1 MSAPASNPVTHAVSV
16 FDGRPFFEK
25 AIVYGVQHG
34 LLSQQKLDAICTD
47 APKGMVQIA
56 RYFGSEFLRPELER
70 AKERMVNLISL
81 HLESTTQ
88 GDLHQ
93 AAELLR
99 DNSILSRSKAGSD
112 MLKAMI
118 AMPQSSHF
126 GLHEGGVFQD
136 EHIPLLAKWTLRN
149 LPDVQAELA
158 KRNQVAQV
166 LEAAIW
172 LADALDMDEVA
183 LQEANA
189 DAEAVIR
196 TALLALAAKQ
206 TEMPDWPGFEKL
218 LISLTK
224 KATAPKGLEIALPA
238 KFPTE
243 LRPVVE
249 ALRANLVPDLL
260 KISQIK
266 VPMRK
271 LLQQTPAYM
280 GRYFWLE
287 DSLAEVDHHARTVS
301 DAWDKATGGHSDEGS
316 LLTLFLTMAAGSA
329 PKTLLTEK
337 TAATLIKKIRKSGL
351 KIEIA
356 TDFIAEHA
364 PVQYHDDYLALWQDF
379 MEDAQST
386 LQSDMDY
393 QLHDALSLL
402 RRECNVKA

>member
-1 MSAPASNPVTHAVSV
+1 MSQHAVSV
-16 FDGRPFFEK
+16 FDARPFFEK
-25 AIVYGVQHG
+25 VLAYGVQHG
-34 LLSQQKLDAICTD
+34 MLTPQKLEAICTD

-99 DNSILSRSKAGSD
+99 DNSLLSRSKAGSD
-112 MLKAMI
+112 MLKALI

-126 GLHEGGVFQD
+126 GLHEGGGFQD

-166 LEAAIW
+166 LDAAIW
-172 LADALDMDEVA
+172 LAAQLDRDEDA

-206 TEMPDWPGFEKL
+206 TEMPDWPAFEKL
-218 LISLTK
+218 LTSLTK

-238 KFPTE
+238 KLPAE
-243 LRPVVE
+243 LRPMVE
-249 ALRANLVPDLL
+249 ALRASLVPDLL
-260 KISQIK
+260 KMAQSK
-266 VPMRK
+266 VPLRK
-271 LLQQTPAYM
+271 LLQQTPAFM
-280 GRYFWLE
+280 GRYFWQE
-287 DSLAEVDHHARTVS
+287 DALAEVNHHARAVS
-301 DAWDKATGGHSDEGS
+301 DAWDKATGGHSDDGS
-316 LLTLFLTMAAGSA
+316 LLTLFLTMAVGSA

-337 TAATLIKKIRKSGL
+337 TASTLIKKIRKSGL
-351 KIEIA
+351 KMELA
-356 TDFIAEHA
+356 ADFIAEHA

-379 MEDAQST
+379 IEDAQST

>member
-1 MSAPASNPVTHAVSV
+1 MSQHAVSV
-16 FDGRPFFEK
+16 FDARPFFEK
-25 AIVYGVQHG
+25 ALAYGVQHG
-34 LLSQQKLDAICTD
+34 VLTPQKLEAICTD

-70 AKERMVNLISL
+70 AKDRMVNLISL
-81 HLESTTQ
+81 HLEDTTQ
-88 GDLHQ
+88 GDLHR

-99 DNSILSRSKAGSD
+99 DNSLLSRSKAGSD

-126 GLHEGGVFQD
+126 GLAESGGFQD

-158 KRNQVAQV
+158 KRAQVAQV
-166 LEAAIW
+166 LDAAIW
-172 LADALDMDEVA
+172 LAAQLDMDEDA

-196 TALLALAAKQ
+196 TSLLALAAKQ
-206 TEMPDWPGFEKL
+206 TDMPDWPVFEKL
-218 LISLTK
+218 LTVLIK
-224 KATAPKGLEIALPA
+224 KASAPKGLEIALPA
-238 KFPTE
+238 KFPAE
-243 LRPVVE
+243 LRAMVE
-249 ALRANLVPDLL
+249 VLRASLVQDLL
-260 KISQIK
+260 KIAQSK
-266 VPMRK
+266 VPLRK
-271 LLQQTPAYM
+271 LLQQTPAFM
-280 GRYFWLE
+280 GRYFWRE
-287 DSLAEVDHHARTVS
+287 DALAEVDHHARTVS

-351 KIEIA
+351 EIELA

-379 MEDAQST
+379 VEDAQST

>member
-1 MSAPASNPVTHAVSV
+1 MSAPAVHAVSI

-25 AIVYGVQHG
+25 AIAYGVQHG
-34 LLSQQKLDAICTD
+34 LLSPQKLEAICTD

-99 DNSILSRSKAGSD
+99 DNSIMSRSKAGSD

-126 GLHEGGVFQD
+126 GLSEGGGFQD

-149 LPDVQAELA
+149 LPDVQAELT

-166 LEAAIW
+166 LDAAIW
-172 LADALDMDEVA
+172 LADALDMDEDA

-196 TALLALAAKQ
+196 TSLLALAAKQ
-206 TEMPDWPGFEKL
+206 TEMPDWPAFEKL
-218 LISLTK
+218 LNALIK
-224 KATAPKGLEIALPA
+224 KAAAPKGLEIALPA
-238 KFPTE
+238 KLPAD

-249 ALRANLVPDLL
+249 ALRARLVPDLL
-260 KISQIK
+260 KMVQSK
-266 VPMRK
+266 VPLRK
-271 LLQQTPAYM
+271 LLQQTPAFM
-280 GRYFWLE
+280 GRYFWQE
-287 DSLAEVDHHARTVS
+287 DALADVDHHARAVS

-337 TAATLIKKIRKSGL
+337 TASTLIKKIRKSGL

-379 MEDAQST
+379 IEDAQST

-402 RRECNVKA
+402 RRECNIKA

>member
-1 MSAPASNPVTHAVSV
+1 MSQHAVSV
-16 FDGRPFFEK
+16 FDARPFFEK
-25 AIVYGVQHG
+25 VLAYGVQHG
-34 LLSQQKLDAICTD
+34 MLTPQKLEAICTD

-99 DNSILSRSKAGSD
+99 DNSLLSRSKAGSD
-112 MLKAMI
+112 MLKALI

-126 GLHEGGVFQD
+126 GLHEGGGFQD

-166 LEAAIW
+166 LDAAIW
-172 LADALDMDEVA
+172 LAAQLDRDEDA

-206 TEMPDWPGFEKL
+206 TEMPDWPAFEKL
-218 LISLTK
+218 LTSLTK

-238 KFPTE
+238 KLPAE
-243 LRPVVE
+243 LRPMVE
-249 ALRANLVPDLL
+249 ALRASLVPDLL
-260 KISQIK
+260 KMAQSK
-266 VPMRK
+266 VPLRK
-271 LLQQTPAYM
+271 LLQQTPAFM
-280 GRYFWLE
+280 GRYFWQE
-287 DSLAEVDHHARTVS
+287 DALAEVNHHARAVS
-301 DAWDKATGGHSDEGS
+301 DAWDKATGGHSDDGS
-316 LLTLFLTMAAGSA
+316 LLTLFLTMAVGSA

-337 TAATLIKKIRKSGL
+337 TASTLIKKIRKSGL
-351 KIEIA
+351 RMELA
-356 TDFIAEHA
+356 ADFIAEHA

-379 MEDAQST
+379 IEDAQST

>member
-1 MSAPASNPVTHAVSV
+1 MNQHAVSV

-25 AIVYGVQHG
+25 ALAFGVQHG
-34 LLSQQKLDAICTD
+34 MLNSQKLETICTE

-88 GDLHQ
+88 GDLHH

-99 DNSILSRSKAGSD
+99 DNSLLSRSKAGSD

-126 GLHEGGVFQD
+126 GLHESGGFQD

-149 LPDVQAELA
+149 LSDVQAELA

-166 LEAAIW
+166 LDAAIW
-172 LADALDMDEVA
+172 LADPLNMDEDG

-196 TALLALAAKQ
+196 TALLALSAKQ
-206 TEMPDWPGFEKL
+206 TEMPDWPAFEKL
-218 LISLTK
+218 LTALIK
-224 KATAPKGLEIALPA
+224 KAGAPKGLEIALPA
-238 KFPTE
+238 KFPAE
-243 LRPVVE
+243 LRSMVE
-249 ALRANLVPDLL
+249 GLRASLVPDLL
-260 KISQIK
+260 KMAQSK
-266 VPMRK
+266 VPLRK
-271 LLQQTPAYM
+271 LLQQTPAFM
-280 GRYFWLE
+280 GRYFWQE
-287 DSLAEVDHHARTVS
+287 DALAEVDHHARTVS

-351 KIEIA
+351 KMELA
-356 TDFIAEHA
+356 TNFIAEHA
-364 PVQYHDDYLALWQDF
+364 PVQYQEDYLTLWHDF
-379 MEDAQST
+379 VGDAQST

>member
-1 MSAPASNPVTHAVSV
+1 MSEHAVSV
-16 FDGRPFFEK
+16 FDDRAFFEK
-25 AIVYGVQHG
+25 VLAFGVQHG
-34 LLSQQKLDAICTD
+34 MLSPQKLETMCTE

-99 DNSILSRSKAGSD
+99 DNSLLSRSKAGSD

-126 GLHEGGVFQD
+126 GLHESGGFQD
-136 EHIPLLAKWTLRN
+136 EHIPLLAKWTLRT

-166 LEAAIW
+166 LDAAIW
-172 LADALDMDEVA
+172 LADALDMDEDA

-196 TALLALAAKQ
+196 TSLLALSAKH
-206 TEMPDWPGFEKL
+206 TEMPDWPALEKL
-218 LISLTK
+218 LTALAK
-224 KATAPKGLEIALPA
+224 KSTSPKGLEIALPA
-238 KFPTE
+238 KLPAD
-243 LRPVVE
+243 LLPIVE
-249 ALRANLVPDLL
+249 ALRANLVADLL
-260 KISQIK
+260 KMAQSK
-266 VPMRK
+266 VPLRK
-271 LLQQTPAYM
+271 LLQQTPAFM

-287 DSLAEVDHHARTVS
+287 DALAEVDHHARSVS
-301 DAWDKATGGHSDEGS
+301 DAWDKATGGHDDEGS
-316 LLTLFLTMAAGSA
+316 LLTLFLTMAASSA

-351 KIEIA
+351 KIELA

-364 PVQYHDDYLALWQDF
+364 PVQYHDDYQALWQDF
-379 MEDAQST
+379 IEDAQST